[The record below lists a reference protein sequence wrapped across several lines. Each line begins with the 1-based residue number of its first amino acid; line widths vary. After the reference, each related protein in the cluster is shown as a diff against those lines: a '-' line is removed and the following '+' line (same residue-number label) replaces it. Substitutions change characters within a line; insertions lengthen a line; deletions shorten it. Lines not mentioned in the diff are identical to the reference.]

1 MLSNT
6 LVAPSLNSL
15 FVTGFILLA
24 IFITVFNNYKRIMN
38 LNYYQMPI
46 LTLKISGKPIIK
58 IPNIQ
63 NLPLNL
69 MYHQIPILLN
79 KI

>member
-38 LNYYQMPI
+38 LNYYQKIM
-46 LTLKISGKPIIK
+46 LLSTLAIAIGIHGLIHLGVEREYNFNPY
-58 IPNIQ
+58 NWF
-63 NLPLNL
+63 
-69 MYHQIPILLN
+69 
-79 KI
+79 